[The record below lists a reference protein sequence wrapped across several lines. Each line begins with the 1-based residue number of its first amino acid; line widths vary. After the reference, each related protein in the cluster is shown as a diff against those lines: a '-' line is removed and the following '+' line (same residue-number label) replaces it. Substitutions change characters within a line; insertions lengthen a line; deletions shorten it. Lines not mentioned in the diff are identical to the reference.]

1 VNPAPQPQCPH
12 CGAALSLDDL
22 RGQNCRYC
30 GAALP
35 HQQRAAEHAALVN
48 QVLNQQFQQRGLPPP
63 GAPVVPYQFG
73 APPNMPYGGG
83 QMPFNPYGPGGVM
96 DIGKQVRS
104 TMMIV
109 VIASVALAVLGVV
122 VAVLLFVVL

>member
-1 VNPAPQPQCPH
+1 MNTAPQPTCPR
-12 CGAALSLDDL
+12 CGAGLSLDDL
-22 RGQNCRYC
+22 RGQNCRFC

-73 APPNMPYGGG
+73 AGPNMPYGGG
-83 QMPFNPYGPGGVM
+83 QMPFNPYAPQALNDAINRGRQTV
-96 DIGKQVRS
+96 
-104 TMMIV
+104 MIV
-109 VIASVALAVLGVV
+109 VAVSVGVAVLGVV
-122 VAVLLFVVL
+122 AAVVLLFLF